1 MEANISSPKE
11 RTCATSELDWRT
23 SGNEQDHP
31 VRSTHEWLAEASPV
45 RIGLVL
51 SGGGLRGA
59 SHVGVLQQLA
69 CREHELVAHPQLR
82 LQLPEADQLLPQ
94 LEREGDDALLV
105 AFADDRDEQIVE
117 IEVAHSRTEHFVNAA
132 SRVEHH
138 ARGPRGHATAGS
150 PRA

>member
-59 SHVGVLQQLA
+59 SHVGVLQQL
-69 CREHELVAHPQLR
+69 
-82 LQLPEADQLLPQ
+82 
-94 LEREGDDALLV
+94 
-105 AFADDRDEQIVE
+105 
-117 IEVAHSRTEHFVNAA
+117 
-132 SRVEHH
+132 VEHDIPIDVIV
-138 ARGPRGHATAGS
+138 GSSAGAVS
-150 PRA
+150 AAYYAAVGLTLDDLIQDADELPRAARSGA